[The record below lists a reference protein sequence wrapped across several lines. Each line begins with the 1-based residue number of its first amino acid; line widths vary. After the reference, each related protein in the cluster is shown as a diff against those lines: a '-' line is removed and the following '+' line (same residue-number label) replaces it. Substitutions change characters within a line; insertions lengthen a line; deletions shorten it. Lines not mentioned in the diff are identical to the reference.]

1 MPAAKTRKSAAR
13 TTTRTRQAQA
23 APARPRAPAKRD
35 DSTLQ
40 TLARELRSWTDSVL
54 GVASTAAM
62 SFNVAKALLPTKP
75 GQRSALSRAGALVR
89 SMRETAGLSLKE
101 LGKAIDLKDPSLL
114 EAVEGGTAALPFEI
128 ILRLAAVLARNDPIP
143 FVMKLTRTN
152 NPALWKVLE
161 DLGIGRLVLQSNRER
176 EFAHIYSVDDSARRL
191 SDEEFAA
198 VLEFTRS
205 AFNTAMAFRDQT
217 RKARAAK
224 SEQPEQPAES
234 SQAA

>member
-1 MPAAKTRKSAAR
+1 MPATRTRQPAAREAGRPRKSAALR
-13 TTTRTRQAQA
+13 TA
-23 APARPRAPAKRD
+23 AVTKRD

-40 TLARELRSWTDSVL
+40 SLARELRSWTDSVL

-75 GQRSALSRAGALVR
+75 GQRSALHRAGALVR
-89 SMRETAGLSLKE
+89 NMRESAGLSLKE

-128 ILRLAAVLARNDPIP
+128 IMRLAAVLARNDPIP

-161 DLGIGRLVLQSNRER
+161 DLGVGRLVLQSSRER
-176 EFAHIYSVDDSARRL
+176 EFAHIYSVNDRARRL
-191 SDEEFAA
+191 SDEDFAA
-198 VLEFTRS
+198 VLDFTRS
-205 AFNTAMAFRDQT
+205 AFDTAMAFRDRT
-217 RKARAAK
+217 RKARAPRPDVK
-224 SEQPEQPAES
+224 PETES
-234 SQAA
+234 D

>member
-1 MPAAKTRKSAAR
+1 MPATKTRKTAAR
-13 TTTRTRQAQA
+13 GTSRPRKSPATPTRA
-23 APARPRAPAKRD
+23 RAPAKRD
-35 DSTLQ
+35 DSTLH

-75 GQRSALSRAGALVR
+75 GQRSALGRAGALVR
-89 SMRETAGLSLKE
+89 SMREAAGLSLKE
-101 LGKAIDLKDPSLL
+101 LGKAIDLKDPSML

-161 DLGIGRLVLQSNRER
+161 DLGVGRLVLQSSRER
-176 EFAHIYSVDDSARRL
+176 EFAHIYSVNDSARRL
-191 SDEEFAA
+191 SDEDFTA
-198 VLEFTRS
+198 VLDFTRS
-205 AFNTAMAFRDQT
+205 AFDTAMAFRDKT
-217 RKARAAK
+217 RKARAEK
-224 SEQPEQPAES
+224 PDDSVG
-234 SQAA
+234 

>member
-1 MPAAKTRKSAAR
+1 MPATRTRQPAAREAGRPRKSAALR
-13 TTTRTRQAQA
+13 TA
-23 APARPRAPAKRD
+23 AVTKRD

-40 TLARELRSWTDSVL
+40 SLARELRSWTDSVL

-75 GQRSALSRAGALVR
+75 GQRSALHRAGALVR
-89 SMRETAGLSLKE
+89 NMRESAGLSLKE

-128 ILRLAAVLARNDPIP
+128 IMRLAAVLARNDPIP

-161 DLGIGRLVLQSNRER
+161 DLGVGRLVLQSSRER
-176 EFAHIYSVDDSARRL
+176 EFAHIYSVNDRARRL
-191 SDEEFAA
+191 SDEDFAA
-198 VLEFTRS
+198 VLDFTRS
-205 AFNTAMAFRDQT
+205 AFNTAMAFRDRT
-217 RKARAAK
+217 RKARAPRPDVK
-224 SEQPEQPAES
+224 PETES
-234 SQAA
+234 D

>member
-1 MPAAKTRKSAAR
+1 MPATRTRQPAARGAGRPRKSAAPR
-13 TTTRTRQAQA
+13 TA
-23 APARPRAPAKRD
+23 AVTKRD

-40 TLARELRSWTDSVL
+40 SLARELRSWTDSVL

-75 GQRSALSRAGALVR
+75 GQRSALHRAGALVR
-89 SMRETAGLSLKE
+89 NMRESAGLSLKE

-128 ILRLAAVLARNDPIP
+128 IMRLAAVLARNDPIP

-161 DLGIGRLVLQSNRER
+161 DLGVGRLVLQSSRER
-176 EFAHIYSVDDSARRL
+176 EFAHIYSVNDRARRL
-191 SDEEFAA
+191 SDEDFAA
-198 VLEFTRS
+198 VLDFTRS
-205 AFNTAMAFRDQT
+205 AFNTAMAFRDRT
-217 RKARAAK
+217 RKARAPRPDVK
-224 SEQPEQPAES
+224 PETES
-234 SQAA
+234 D

>member
-1 MPAAKTRKSAAR
+1 MPATKTRKPAAR
-13 TTTRTRQAQA
+13 GTGRPRKS
-23 APARPRAPAKRD
+23 APAVAKQD
-35 DSTLQ
+35 DSTLH

-75 GQRSALSRAGALVR
+75 GQRSALGRAGALVR
-89 SMRETAGLSLKE
+89 SMREAAGLSLKE
-101 LGKAIDLKDPSLL
+101 LGKAIDLKDPSML

-161 DLGIGRLVLQSNRER
+161 DLGVGRLVLQ
-176 EFAHIYSVDDSARRL
+176 
-191 SDEEFAA
+191 
-198 VLEFTRS
+198 T
-205 AFNTAMAFRDQT
+205 T
-217 RKARAAK
+217 ARARVRPHLQR
-224 SEQPEQPAES
+224 E
-234 SQAA
+234 

>member
-1 MPAAKTRKSAAR
+1 MPATKTRKPAARGTGRPRKSAA
-13 TTTRTRQAQA
+13 AV
-23 APARPRAPAKRD
+23 AKQD

-75 GQRSALSRAGALVR
+75 GQRSALGRAGALVR
-89 SMRETAGLSLKE
+89 SMREAAGLSLKE
-101 LGKAIDLKDPSLL
+101 LGKAIDLKDPSML

-161 DLGIGRLVLQSNRER
+161 DLGVGRLVLQSSRER
-176 EFAHIYSVDDSARRL
+176 EFAHIYSVNDSARRL
-191 SDEEFAA
+191 SDEDFAA
-198 VLEFTRS
+198 VLDFTRS
-205 AFNTAMAFRDQT
+205 AFDTAMAFRDKT

-224 SEQPEQPAES
+224 TEEAGG
-234 SQAA
+234 

>member
-1 MPAAKTRKSAAR
+1 MPA
-13 TTTRTRQAQA
+13 TRTRRPAARGTGRSRKVA
-23 APARPRAPAKRD
+23 APRAAAVAKRD

-40 TLARELRSWTDSVL
+40 SLARELRSWTDSVL

-75 GQRSALSRAGALVR
+75 GQRSALHRAGALVR
-89 SMRETAGLSLKE
+89 NMREAAGLSLKE

-161 DLGIGRLVLQSNRER
+161 DLGVGRLVLQSSRER
-176 EFAHIYSVDDSARRL
+176 EFAHIYSVNDSARRL
-191 SDEEFAA
+191 SDEDFAA
-198 VLEFTRS
+198 VLDFTRS
-205 AFNTAMAFRDQT
+205 AFDTAMAFRDKT
-217 RKARAAK
+217 RKARAPK
-224 SEQPEQPAES
+224 PDEKPQTGSD
-234 SQAA
+234 

>member
-1 MPAAKTRKSAAR
+1 MPA
-13 TTTRTRQAQA
+13 TRTRKPA
-23 APARPRAPAKRD
+23 ASGTGRTRKAAAAPAKRD

-75 GQRSALSRAGALVR
+75 GQRSALGRAGALVR
-89 SMRETAGLSLKE
+89 GMRETAGLSLKE
-101 LGKAIDLKDPSLL
+101 LGKAIDIKDPSLL
-114 EAVEGGTAALPFEI
+114 EAVEGGKAALPFEI
-128 ILRLAAVLARNDPIP
+128 ILRLASVLARNDPIP

-161 DLGIGRLVLQSNRER
+161 DLGIGRLVLQSSRER
-176 EFAHIYSVDDSARRL
+176 EFAHIYSVNDSARRL
-191 SDEEFAA
+191 SDEDFAA
-198 VLEFTRS
+198 VLDFTRA
-205 AFNTAMAFRDQT
+205 AFDTAMAFRDKT

-224 SEQPEQPAES
+224 AQQTDE
-234 SQAA
+234 

>member
-1 MPAAKTRKSAAR
+1 MPATGTRQPAAREAGRPRKSAALR
-13 TTTRTRQAQA
+13 TA
-23 APARPRAPAKRD
+23 AVTKRD

-40 TLARELRSWTDSVL
+40 SLARELRSWTDSVL

-75 GQRSALSRAGALVR
+75 GQRSALHRAGALVR
-89 SMRETAGLSLKE
+89 NMRESAGLSLKE

-128 ILRLAAVLARNDPIP
+128 IMRLAAVLARNDPIP

-161 DLGIGRLVLQSNRER
+161 DLGVGRLVLQSSRER
-176 EFAHIYSVDDSARRL
+176 EFAHIYSVNDRARRL
-191 SDEEFAA
+191 SDEDFAA
-198 VLEFTRS
+198 VLDFTRS
-205 AFNTAMAFRDQT
+205 AFDTAMAFRDRT
-217 RKARAAK
+217 RKARAPRPDVK
-224 SEQPEQPAES
+224 PETES
-234 SQAA
+234 D